1 MCADREEQATPDV
14 LAAHLRLAEQYALT
28 PGLDDGSK
36 PSVLNTLS
44 HAIDPNLE
52 LAAINAWFRSPAPV
66 FAIPFQHKI
75 AAWQQFLKAHSLSF
89 EVQEDIYAFP
99 SHVSLNEATEHGICR
114 IQDYGSYLAVKG
126 LELPKGSH
134 VWDCCSGAGGKAL
147 SLIETYP
154 GIQLTCSDIRPQ
166 ILENLK
172 VRFQQA
178 GLLTPRLEV
187 LNLENR
193 TPSEAIGTFDCII
206 ADVPCAG
213 SGTWRRN
220 PEVPHFFDT
229 GSIEKQAVRQA
240 SIIGNALSRLK
251 SGGILVYIT
260 CSIFESENQRQLGNL
275 IEKHNLTLLSS
286 GYTTNPAQQ
295 RSDYIFRAV
304 LKKD

>member
-1 MCADREEQATPDV
+1 MCADREEQVTPDV
-14 LAAHLRLAEQYALT
+14 LATRLTSAEQDVLA
-28 PGLDDGSK
+28 PGLEANSK
-36 PSVLNTLS
+36 PSILNAFRE
-44 HAIDPNLE
+44 AIDPNLD
-52 LAAINAWFRSPAPV
+52 LAALHVWFRTPAPV
-66 FAIPFQHKI
+66 FAIPFRHKV
-75 AAWQQFLKAHSLSF
+75 AAWQQFLKAHSLPF
-89 EVQEDIYAFP
+89 EVQDDVYEFP

-147 SLIETYP
+147 SLVETYP

-172 VRFQQA
+172 ERFQQA
-178 GLLTPRLEV
+178 GLQTPQLEV

-206 ADVPCAG
+206 ADVPCTG

-260 CSIFESENQRQLGNL
+260 CSIFESENESQLKQL
-275 IEKHNLTLLSS
+275 IERHNLTLLSS

-304 LKKD
+304 LRKN

>member
-1 MCADREEQATPDV
+1 MCADREEQVTPDV
-14 LAAHLRLAEQYALT
+14 LATRLTSAEQDVLT
-28 PGLDDGSK
+28 PGLEANSK
-36 PSVLNTLS
+36 PSILNAFRE
-44 HAIDPNLE
+44 AIDPNLD
-52 LAAINAWFRSPAPV
+52 LASLHVWFQTPAPV
-66 FAIPFQHKI
+66 FAIPFRHKV

-89 EVQEDIYAFP
+89 EVQDDVYAFP

-147 SLIETYP
+147 SLVETYP
-154 GIQLTCSDIRPQ
+154 GIQLTCSDIRPP

-172 VRFQQA
+172 ERFQQA
-178 GLLTPRLEV
+178 GLQTPRLEV

-206 ADVPCAG
+206 ADVPCTG

-260 CSIFESENQRQLGNL
+260 CSIFESENESQLKQL
-275 IEKHNLTLLSS
+275 IERHNLTLLSS

-295 RSDYIFRAV
+295 LSDYIFRAV
-304 LKKD
+304 LRKN